1 VPLGTELLVVP
12 QTFAVHR
19 TDWTTDLWWLV
30 AVGALNLIA
39 VQMEGMGGIL
49 PALLVE
55 LLVVVVV
62 GLPVLRQL
70 AASMV
75 FLRTATI

>member
-1 VPLGTELLVVP
+1 
-12 QTFAVHR
+12 
-19 TDWTTDLWWLV
+19 LWWLV